1 MAWSD
6 AADMF
11 VDVCEDIGAE
21 RAAIITQL
29 TQKLAVEAELDVL
42 ASGDPGK
49 AAIQNAIEADRAA
62 YRAIASRWRQK
73 MDTVLAYMGTQ
84 IATPSKYVKAGRPTN
99 RILLLRDIRA
109 GMVTG
114 DYDVDRR
121 KVTWAAEPTADDAG
135 GIINRLVVDESNVEI
150 EGGLPATIDCTV
162 IAKPAQYRSITRLQA
177 RTKGIDIFNLLG
189 PDGFVDIEA
198 VNGAGGRN
206 LVTNPNL
213 SNANSS
219 TDETA
224 VTSLSGW
231 TVSDAVAGMTHK
243 IDTDIAYRGNAFSHK
258 LYGTSGT
265 RRFSQPL
272 IVARSDIYTP
282 RLYMLAVY
290 VTGTVAGT
298 LTVTWGSKSQAFTIG
313 SLSAGWNYLILDRD
327 RDLFPSQFDSGD
339 NVLQIDVAM
348 TTGDA
353 SNYINLA
360 YVGGQNMVNFNGAYY
375 AVWSRNGVSTLYD
388 LNSLADSQDGA
399 GLNQNALYYAY
410 HGTEAANYA
419 YLRHIDDGT
428 ETIADYT

>member
-11 VDVCEDIGAE
+11 TDVCEDIGVE
-21 RAAIITQL
+21 RAAIVTQL

-42 ASGDPGK
+42 AAGDPGK
-49 AAIQNAIEADRAA
+49 LAIQRAIDADRAA
-62 YRAIASRWRQK
+62 YRAIARRWREK

-84 IATPSKYVKAGRPTN
+84 IAVPSVHVRAGKPTN
-99 RILLLRDIRA
+99 RVLLLRDIRA

-121 KVTWAAEPTADDAG
+121 KTTWAADPTADDAG
-135 GIINRLVVDESNVEI
+135 GILLRLIADESAIES
-150 EGGLPATIDCTV
+150 EGGLPATIEARV
-162 IAKPAQYRSITRLQA
+162 ISKPSQYRSITRIQA

-189 PDGFVDIEA
+189 PDGFIDIEA
-198 VNGAGGRN
+198 VNGAGGSN

-219 TDETA
+219 TDEDDC
-224 VTSLSGW
+224 TSIAGW
-231 TVSDAVAGMTHK
+231 TVSTTAGAITHK
-243 IDTDIAYRGNAFSHK
+243 IDTGIAYRGNTFSHK
-258 LYGTSGT
+258 LYGTTGT
-265 RRFSQPL
+265 RRFLQPL
-272 IVARSDIYTP
+272 VVRASDVYTP
-282 RLYMLAVY
+282 RHYMVAVY
-290 VTGTVAGT
+290 VTGTIAGSA
-298 LTVTWGSKSQAFTIG
+298 TVTWGSKSQAFDLAA
-313 SLSAGWNYLILDRD
+313 LSAGWNYLLLDRD

-339 NVLQIDVAM
+339 NKLIVDVAM

-353 SNYINLA
+353 SNYLNVA
-360 YVGGQNMVNFNGAYY
+360 YIGGQNMRMFNGAYY
-375 AVWSRNGVSTLYD
+375 ANWSRNGLSTLND
-388 LNSLADSQDGA
+388 LNTWADSQDGA

-419 YLRHIDDGT
+419 YLRHIDDGS